1 MDWSLANDHF
11 KAVLSNHPIKQEDLN
26 SNIKRMNDV
35 TFEYFSTMCG
45 EVDRGGDINLRNK
58 YKACTIRDLKR
69 ELKKLK
75 LNGGNIRETKF
86 VSRTLRNLLAN
97 TSDKISHNHD
107 SYIKNNFGGMSK
119 MLLNMSPLLFHLL
132 VKLTVYPFLQNA
144 SQPDLQISVFP
155 FLLGSLHFL
164 LRKFHFLLIHLLISK
179 SLR

>member
-1 MDWSLANDHF
+1 MSSLPLRMVYSNVGNFSVSVVFMDIH
-11 KAVLSNHPIKQEDLN
+11 IQ
-26 SNIKRMNDV
+26 RMNDV
-35 TFEYFSTMCG
+35 IFEYFSTICG

-58 YKACTIRDLKR
+58 YKACTVRDLKR

-97 TSDKISHNHD
+97 KSDKISHNHD
-107 SYIKNNFGGMSK
+107 SYIKNNFWGYVKNVIKYEPTAFPSFSK
-119 MLLNMSPLLFHLL
+119 TDCLS
-132 VKLTVYPFLQNA
+132 FLQNA

-164 LRKFHFLLIHLLISK
+164 LRKFHFFLIHLLISK